1 MKPTAAT
8 ISAMTRT
15 EALHFRITVLSTL
28 AFGGIVPKTVTH
40 DS

>member
-1 MKPTAAT
+1 
-8 ISAMTRT
+8 MTRI
-15 EALHFRITVLSTL
+15 EARNFRITVLSTL